1 MILPS
6 YEGVFSSV
14 RTIDGNICIGNMSLR
29 KYMQKSIKPI
39 SDRNKITRVYK
50 TCISAMLIQS
60 DLNKWR
66 ISQLAKL
73 DKLYINYA
81 SIRILQISKNYFIEY
96 KKKIFPNDSH
106 IHLRA
111 CDSTSSYHYSSPITG
126 SKIPKWDCILNCCSD
141 CPVMNAPFL
150 ESS

>member
-29 KYMQKSIKPI
+29 KYMQNFIKPI
-39 SDRNKITRVYK
+39 SDRKNITCVYK

-73 DKLYINYA
+73 DKLYINFA
-81 SIRILQISKNYFIEY
+81 LNRLLERSKNDFI
-96 KKKIFPNDSH
+96 
-106 IHLRA
+106 
-111 CDSTSSYHYSSPITG
+111 
-126 SKIPKWDCILNCCSD
+126 
-141 CPVMNAPFL
+141 
-150 ESS
+150 